1 MRVGGEGVEG
11 ILEGKLYCKR
21 RRMGVDLYICN
32 WYNYRYKLLI
42 NMLQIKIINMGKEY
56 GFFVIVKE
64 VAGWGNTFVGE
75 FDRESYDGV
84 LVEKIRECFYI
95 IF

>member
-1 MRVGGEGVEG
+1 MW
-11 ILEGKLYCKR
+11 EGKLYCKR

-56 GFFVIVKE
+56 RFFCDSE
-64 VAGWGNTFVGE
+64 GSGWLGE
-75 FDRESYDGV
+75 YFCWRV
-84 LVEKIRECFYI
+84 
-95 IF
+95 

>member
-1 MRVGGEGVEG
+1 MLTRFRRVGCGELKWSVRVGGEGVEG

-42 NMLQIKIINMGKEY
+42 NMLKIKIINMGKEY
-56 GFFVIVKE
+56 GFFV
-64 VAGWGNTFVGE
+64 
-75 FDRESYDGV
+75 
-84 LVEKIRECFYI
+84 
-95 IF
+95 